1 MSTTPYSYNC
11 SIFSL
16 PFQTRYSVFVLILSF
31 CVFLINPSLLS
42 GQSKKELRRQKKLE
56 KLANP
61 SWLTVKKGRGYFKD
75 DKNSYV
81 KRVAL
86 EANEQNSGR
95 LVSEGSDFYVNKSGY
110 DYERLEKRIIQVAL
124 FVPVVAELEIE
135 VVATCK
141 ENYRD
146 VQFLIIYGHDL
157 ERLRKTNQKQNF
169 IKNYIVTDPQVF
181 SRLQLVTENLC
192 K

>member
-1 MSTTPYSYNC
+1 MFTKPYSYKC
-11 SIFSL
+11 SFLSL
-16 PFQTRYSVFVLILSF
+16 PFKTRHTVFGLILFF
-31 CVFLINPSLLS
+31 CIFLTNLSLLY
-42 GQSKKELRRQKKLE
+42 GQSKKELRKQKKLE

-86 EANEQNSGR
+86 EANEQISGR
-95 LVSEGSDFYVNKSGY
+95 LLSEGSDFYLNKSGY

-124 FVPVVAELEIE
+124 FVPKVAELEIE
-135 VVATCK
+135 VVANCK

-146 VQFLIIYGHDL
+146 VQFLLIYGHDL
-157 ERLRKTNQKQNF
+157 ERLRNINKKQNF

>member
-1 MSTTPYSYNC
+1 MLLKTMQSLESSPNFKGDHRG
-11 SIFSL
+11 FSKAFL
-16 PFQTRYSVFVLILSF
+16 LLSF
-31 CVFLINPSLLS
+31 FVFMSFSTIQA
-42 GQSKKELRRQKKLE
+42 QSKKEQRLQKKME
-56 KLANP
+56 KLEQP
-61 SWLTVKKGRGYFKD
+61 KWLKIKNGKGYVKD

-86 EANEQNSGR
+86 EANEQNTGR

-110 DYERLEKRIIQVAL
+110 DYERLEKKIIQVAL
-124 FVPVVAELEIE
+124 FVPEVRELEIE

-146 VQFLIIYGHDL
+146 VQFLFIYEYDL
-157 ERLRKTNQKQNF
+157 ERLRNTNQKENF
-169 IKNYIVTDPQVF
+169 LKNYIVTDPQVF

>member
-1 MSTTPYSYNC
+1 MFTKPYSYKC
-11 SIFSL
+11 SFLSL
-16 PFQTRYSVFVLILSF
+16 PFKTRHTVFGLILFF
-31 CVFLINPSLLS
+31 CIFLTNLSLLY
-42 GQSKKELRRQKKLE
+42 GQSKKELRKQKKLE

-86 EANEQNSGR
+86 EANEQISGR
-95 LVSEGSDFYVNKSGY
+95 LLSEGSDFYLNKSGY

-124 FVPVVAELEIE
+124 FVPKVAELEIE

-146 VQFLIIYGHDL
+146 VQFLLIYGHDL
-157 ERLRKTNQKQNF
+157 ERLRNINKKQNF